1 MSEILIKHFHSQVM
15 NILLE
20 VLNNKMSEKSFFF
33 CNKIK
38 TEVFLE
44 NRGHTF

>member
-20 VLNNKMSEKSFFF
+20 VLNNKMWEKSFF
-33 CNKIK
+33 
-38 TEVFLE
+38 L
-44 NRGHTF
+44 